1 MSDSRVLLIGPQVD
15 YARMFGKASATAPS
29 MVPLNLTYLSS
40 YLESKKIPV
49 KILDGQI
56 HDLDKQSLVMHI
68 EQFNP
73 NVVGIS
79 CATPLV
85 YPAHRIAKTVKS
97 VSPQITVVMGGPHP
111 SVLPEETIADE
122 NVNIVVR
129 GEGEIT
135 LFELVK
141 AIESGSGLDSVLGIT
156 YRDNGNIVST
166 QNRPLN
172 ADLDS
177 LPLPSRHLIP
187 INKYHPQVDIYSR
200 LPWTNM
206 LTSRG
211 CPYNCIFCAS
221 RRISG
226 HKYRVRSPEKVVEE
240 IDVLVSQY
248 GIRNIG
254 MADDNFIVDRKRTE
268 RICDMLIKEGYNRKA
283 DWVCAARADG
293 VDGPLLKKMRA
304 AGCRCI
310 CVGIETG
317 SQRLMNI
324 LKKHLKLEKVE
335 EGVKM
340 MRKARIK
347 VRGTFMLGIPTETE
361 EETLQTINFA
371 KKLNLDFAK
380 FNIITPYPGTE
391 LYKIAK
397 ERGLVGEDTWSR
409 LIPGIGFSG
418 AEPVFVPEGRDPK
431 ELKAKQQRAA
441 RTFYFRPRPI
451 WNLANNI
458 RSFNDFKRYFYGAK
472 LLLRSF

>member
-1 MSDSRVLLIGPQVD
+1 MSSSKVLLTSPQVD
-15 YARMFGKASATAPS
+15 YARMFGKASTTTPS
-29 MVPLNLTYLSS
+29 NIPLNLLYLSA
-40 YLESKKIPV
+40 YLESMNIPV
-49 KILDGQI
+49 KILDGQV
-56 HDLDKQSLVMHI
+56 HDLDEQSLIMNI
-68 EQFNP
+68 KQFNP
-73 NVVGIS
+73 NIVGIS

-85 YPAHRIAKTVKS
+85 YAAHRIAKTVKA
-97 VSPQITVVMGGPHP
+97 VSRQITVIMGGPHP
-111 SVLPEETIADE
+111 TVLPEETIADE
-122 NVNIVVR
+122 NVDIVVR
-129 GEGEIT
+129 GEGELT

-141 AIESGSGLDSVLGIT
+141 AIESGSSLNSILGIT

-172 ADLDS
+172 TDLDS
-177 LPLPSRHLIP
+177 LPFPSRHLIP
-187 INKYHPQVDIYSR
+187 IREYRPQADIYYR
-200 LPWTNM
+200 FPWTTM

-226 HKYRVRSPEKVVEE
+226 HRYRVTSPEKVVEE
-240 IDVLVSQY
+240 IDVLVNQY

-254 MADDNFIVDRKRTE
+254 MADDNFVVDRKRTE
-268 RICDMLIKEGYNRKA
+268 RICNMLIREGYNQRV

-293 VDGPLLKKMRA
+293 VDEPLLKRMRA
-304 AGCRCI
+304 AGCKCI

-324 LKKHLKLEKVE
+324 LRKHLKLEKVE
-335 EGVKM
+335 NAVKL
-340 MRKARIK
+340 MRRVGIK
-347 VRGTFMLGIPTETE
+347 VRGTFLLGIPTETE

-391 LYKIAK
+391 LWEMAK

-409 LIPGIGFSG
+409 LIPGIGFSEG
-418 AEPVFVPEGRDPK
+418 EPVFVPEGRHAK
-431 ELKAKQQRAA
+431 ELKAEQQRAA

-458 RSFNDFKRYFYGAK
+458 RSFDDFKRYFYAAK
-472 LLLRSF
+472 LLLKL

>member
-1 MSDSRVLLIGPQVD
+1 MLGSRVLLIGPQVD
-15 YARMFGKASATAPS
+15 YARMFGKASGTAPS
-29 MVPLNLTYLSS
+29 MVPLSLLYLSA
-40 YLESKKIPV
+40 YLESKDIPV

-56 HDLDKQSLVMHI
+56 HDLDKQSLEMHI

-85 YPAHRIAKTVKS
+85 YATSRIAKIVKAI
-97 VSPQITVVMGGPHP
+97 SPQITVVMGGPHP
-111 SVLPEETIADE
+111 TVLPEETIADE
-122 NVNIVVR
+122 NVDIVVR

-135 LFELVK
+135 LFELVG
-141 AIESGSGLDSVLGIT
+141 AVERGTGLNSVLGIT
-156 YRDNGNIVST
+156 YRDNGTVLST

-187 INKYHPQVDIYSR
+187 IGKYGPQIDIYSR

-221 RRISG
+221 RRVSG
-226 HKYRVRSPEKVVEE
+226 HKYRVRSAEKVVEE
-240 IDVLVSQY
+240 INVLIRDY

-254 MADDNFIVDRKRTE
+254 MADDNFVVDRKRTE
-268 RICDMLIKEGYNRKA
+268 RICDMLIKEGCSRKV
-283 DWVCAARADG
+283 DWSCAARADQL
-293 VDGPLLKKMRA
+293 DEALLRKMRS

-335 EGVKM
+335 KGVKM
-340 MRKARIK
+340 MRKAGIK
-347 VRGTFMLGIPTETE
+347 VRGTFLLGIPTETE

-371 KKLNLDFAK
+371 RKLNLDFAK
-380 FNIITPYPGTE
+380 FNVITPYPGTE
-391 LYKIAK
+391 LYEMAK
-397 ERGLVGEDTWSR
+397 QRGLVGDDTWSR
-409 LIPGIGFSG
+409 LIPGIGFSE

-431 ELKAKQQRAA
+431 ELKEKQRRAA
-441 RTFYFRPRPI
+441 RTFYLRQRPI
-451 WNLANNI
+451 CNLARNI
-458 RSFNDFKRYFYGAK
+458 RSFNDFKRHFYAAK
-472 LLLRSF
+472 LLLKS

>member
-1 MSDSRVLLIGPQVD
+1 MSNSRVLLIGPQVD
-15 YARMFGKASATAPS
+15 YARMFGKASTTAPS
-29 MVPLNLTYLSS
+29 MVPLNLLYLSA
-40 YLESKKIPV
+40 YLESRNIPV

-56 HDLDKQSLVMHI
+56 HDLDKQNLVRHI
-68 EQFNP
+68 GQFNP

-85 YPAHRIAKTVKS
+85 YPAHRIAKTVKA
-97 VSPQITVVMGGPHP
+97 VSRQMTVIMGGPHP
-111 SVLPEETIADE
+111 TILPEETIADE
-122 NVNIVVR
+122 NVDIVVR

-135 LFELVK
+135 LFELVT
-141 AIESGSGLDSVLGIT
+141 AIENGSSLNSILGIT

-166 QNRPLN
+166 QNRPLKT
-172 ADLDS
+172 DLDS

-187 INKYHPQVDIYSR
+187 IGKYRPQIDIYSR
-200 LPWTNM
+200 LPWTHM

-211 CPYNCIFCAS
+211 CPYKCIFCAS
-221 RRISG
+221 RQISG

-240 IDVLVSQY
+240 IDLLVNQY
-248 GIRNIG
+248 SIRNIG

-268 RICDMLIKEGYNRKA
+268 RICDMLIKEGYNRTV
-283 DWVCAARADG
+283 DWSCALRADK
-293 VDGPLLKKMRA
+293 VDQSLLKKMRA

-340 MRKARIK
+340 MRKAGIK

-391 LYKIAK
+391 LYEMAK
-397 ERGLVGEDTWSR
+397 ERGLVGDDTWAR
-409 LIPGIGFSG
+409 LIPGIGFSE

-431 ELKAKQQRAA
+431 ELKAKQRRAA
-441 RTFYFRPRPI
+441 RTFYLRPRPI
-451 WNLANNI
+451 WNLASNI
-458 RSFNDFKRYFYGAK
+458 GSFDDFKRYFYAAK
-472 LLLRSF
+472 LLLKL

>member
-1 MSDSRVLLIGPQVD
+1 MSNSRVLLIGPQVD
-15 YARMFGKASATAPS
+15 YARIFGKASTTAPS
-29 MVPLNLTYLSS
+29 MVPLNLLYLSA
-40 YLESKKIPV
+40 YLESRNIPV

-56 HDLDKQSLVMHI
+56 HDLDERSLLKHI

-85 YPAHRIAKTVKS
+85 YPARRIAKTVKA
-97 VSPQITVVMGGPHP
+97 VSSQITVIMGGPHP
-111 SVLPEETIADE
+111 TVLPEETIADE
-122 NVNIVVR
+122 NVDIVVR

-141 AIESGSGLDSVLGIT
+141 AIESGSGLNSVLGIT

-166 QNRPLN
+166 QNRPLTT
-172 ADLDS
+172 DLDS

-187 INKYHPQVDIYSR
+187 ISKYRPQIDIYSR
-200 LPWTNM
+200 LPWTHM

-226 HKYRVRSPEKVVEE
+226 HRYRVRSPEKVVEE
-240 IDVLVSQY
+240 IDLLVNQY
-248 GIRNIG
+248 SIRNIG

-268 RICDMLIKEGYNRKA
+268 RICDILIKEGYNRRV

-293 VDGPLLKKMRA
+293 VDEPLLKKMRA
-304 AGCRCI
+304 AGCKCI

-317 SQRLMNI
+317 TQRLMNI

-335 EGVKM
+335 EGVKI
-340 MRKARIK
+340 MRKAGIK

-391 LYKIAK
+391 LYEMAK
-397 ERGLVGEDTWSR
+397 ERGLVGDDTWSR
-409 LIPGIGFSG
+409 LIPGIGFSE

-441 RTFYFRPRPI
+441 KAFYFRPRPI
-451 WNLANNI
+451 WNLASNI
-458 RSFNDFKRYFYGAK
+458 RSFNNFKRYFYAAK
-472 LLLRSF
+472 LLLKL